1 MKSFNV
7 FGDVTFTYDDTDPEG
22 YKAAMNRF
30 GPQLDG
36 TRLGCTVYELPP
48 GQSLC
53 PYHWETEEEWLLV
66 LAGEITL
73 RHPGGE
79 DVLKPGDV
87 VAFPDNESGAHK
99 TTNHGS
105 EPARLMMWSTRDRAG
120 FCVYPD
126 SDKTMHFQEG
136 AKSRMYGLG
145 PELDYY
151 EGEIGATSPRAG

>member
-7 FGDVTFTYDDTDPEG
+7 FGDVSFDHDATDPEG
-22 YKAAMNRF
+22 YRAGMNRF
-30 GPQLDG
+30 GPKLDG
-36 TRLGCTVYELPP
+36 TRIGCSVYEIPP

-66 LAGEITL
+66 ISGELTL
-73 RHPGGE
+73 RHPDGE

-87 VAFPDNESGAHK
+87 VAFADNASGAHK
-99 TTNHGS
+99 TTNNSS
-105 EPARLMMWSTRDRAG
+105 ETVRLMMWSTKDRAG

-136 AKSRMYGLG
+136 FGGKMYHLG
-145 PELDYY
+145 PEAEYY
-151 EGEIGATSPRAG
+151 DGEIA

>member
-7 FGDVTFTYDDTDPEG
+7 FGDVSFEYDDTDPEG

-30 GPQLDG
+30 GPKLDG

-66 LAGEITL
+66 ISGEVTL
-73 RHPGGE
+73 RHAEGE
-79 DVLKPGDV
+79 DVLAPGDV
-87 VAFPDNESGAHK
+87 VAFPDNASGAHK
-99 TTNHGS
+99 TTNTGA
-105 EPARLMMWSTRDRAG
+105 ETARLMMWSTKDRAG

-126 SDKTMHFQEG
+126 SDKTLHFQEG
-136 AKSRMYGLG
+136 IASTMHRLG
-145 PELDYY
+145 PEVEYY
-151 EGEIGATSPRAG
+151 LGET